1 MKYTYLISTHLVSA
15 HFIAYY
21 SHFQA
26 YKVLLGV
33 SKVCLWENMLFEK
46 HTTLKQLLKNTPSH
60 KKHTIRGVSKFHE
73 Q

>member
-1 MKYTYLISTHLVSA
+1 
-15 HFIAYY
+15 
-21 SHFQA
+21 
-26 YKVLLGV
+26 LLGV